1 MPSVETLTNAR
12 DYLPNTFTDIT
23 IREIDFVT
31 RFAKNWDALR
41 EVMGIMRPI
50 RRAPGSQLTSYTAS
64 VELQSGAVN
73 PGNVI
78 PYSAATVTQSRFGT
92 LSLLKYAK
100 ATTIEDVNNYGA
112 EVAVQKTDD
121 AFLNELQTKV
131 LDDFYTFLQDDTTAM
146 TSTEATFQMAV
157 AMSIGKVVD
166 KFKKMR
172 RDTTNIITFVNTLDA
187 YRYLGAAELTV
198 QSMFGM
204 QYIKNF
210 LGAETMIL
218 SSEIPQGKVISVP
231 ADNIILYYADPGDS
245 EFAKLG
251 LDYTVAG
258 ETNLIG
264 FHANGNYNTA
274 VGESF
279 ALMGMSLWAEYAD
292 AICIITVDANP
303 LKAPTVA
310 AVAGSV
316 TEPWGNHQ
324 ASDLQEDIAVA
335 NNKIT
340 GNVKF
345 IEGGL
350 APSGPLAGDGY
361 FLFLKWDNIDVGANS
376 ILVGLQPSASG
387 MGLVECYEDS
397 DRNGVFKIANND
409 QNFVIVVGNKDNGK
423 KTKTVYDLDL
433 TFVPANANIGA

>member
-1 MPSVETLTNAR
+1 MPSVESLTNAR

-31 RFAKNWDALR
+31 RFGKNWNSLR
-41 EVMGIMRPI
+41 EVLGIMRPV
-50 RRAPGSQLTSYTAS
+50 RKAPGSQLTSYTAS
-64 VELQSGAVN
+64 VTLQDGNVN

-78 PYSAATVTQSRFGT
+78 PYSAATVTQTRFGT
-92 LSLLKYAK
+92 LNLLKYAK
-100 ATTIEDVNNYGA
+100 AVTIEDVNNYGA

-121 AFLNELQTKV
+121 AFLNELQTQV
-131 LDDFYTFLQDDTTAM
+131 LDDFYDFLTDETSAM
-146 TSTEATFQMAV
+146 TGTEATFQMAV

-166 KFKKMR
+166 KFKKLR
-172 RDTTNIITFVNTLDA
+172 RDTTNIVTFVNTLDA
-187 YRYLGAAELTV
+187 YRYLGAAEVTV
-198 QSMFGM
+198 QNLFGL

-218 SSEIPQGKVISVP
+218 SSEIAEGKVISIP

-251 LDYTVAG
+251 LQYTVEG

-264 FHANGNYNTA
+264 FHANGNYTTA

-324 ASDLQEDIAVA
+324 ASELQEDITVA

-340 GNVKF
+340 GKVNF

-350 APSGPLAGDGY
+350 APDGPLAGDGY

-387 MGLVECYEDS
+387 MGLVECYEDN

-433 TFVPANANIGA
+433 TFVPANENIGV